1 MIGSLANLEGY
12 SPGAMFDP
20 TNEAIERY
28 AAAIK
33 GIESSGGN
41 YGAVGSPVKRKGGR
55 FDRAYGA
62 YQIMG
67 DNLPQWT
74 QAALGA
80 PMGAA
85 EFLKSKAAQDAV
97 FRHRFQNFIDQY
109 GSPEAAA
116 RVWYGGPKAATG
128 KSGVTD
134 LHGRLTV
141 QGYGRDFTNRLGGHH
156 AATPVASDTS
166 VVAASPALANV
177 LAYAP
182 APGAAKPTP
191 GAGSPAP
198 PDLNWFTRN
207 AYLQRDPE
215 TGDYLDPELARQVM
229 GSVLGGA

>member
-1 MIGSLANLEGY
+1 MIGSLANLGDY
-12 SPGAMFDP
+12 QPGALFDP
-20 TNEAIERY
+20 VNEAIERY

-41 YGAVGSPVKRKGGR
+41 YGAVGAPVKRKGGR

-62 YQIMG
+62 YQVMG

-80 PMGAA
+80 PMGPS

-97 FRHRFQNFIDQY
+97 FRHRFQNFIDKY

-128 KSGVTD
+128 RDNATD
-134 LHGRLTV
+134 VHGRLSV
-141 QGYGRDFTNRLGGHH
+141 AGYGRDFTNRLGGHH
-156 AATPVASDTS
+156 AQAPVPTDTS
-166 VVAASPALANV
+166 VASASPALANV

-182 APGAAKPTP
+182 PVGAAKPAATT
-191 GAGSPAP
+191 GAPP
-198 PDLNWFTRN
+198 PDLNWFTKN

-229 GSVLGGA
+229 GGVLGGA